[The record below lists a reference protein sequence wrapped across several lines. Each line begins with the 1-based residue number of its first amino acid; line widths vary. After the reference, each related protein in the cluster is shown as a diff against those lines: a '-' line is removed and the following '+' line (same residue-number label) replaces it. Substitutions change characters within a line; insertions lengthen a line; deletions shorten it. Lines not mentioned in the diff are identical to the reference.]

1 MNAIIK
7 SMGEHEL
14 PTRDA
19 DANADVARISA
30 RPGTADYDAQFNQ
43 QVDASLAAV
52 WRMTLVR
59 VGCGFGALMCAMW
72 GWAEGARLVLGETDD
87 RLMSFCTVVMVWP
100 AVVWLSRVALRGK
113 TSDKTPDSTT

>member
-1 MNAIIK
+1 MATRECDNQDMNQ
-7 SMGEHEL
+7 HEL
-14 PTRDA
+14 PDRDA
-19 DANADVARISA
+19 DAKADVARISA

-59 VGCGFGALMCAMW
+59 IACAFGALMCAML
-72 GWAEGARLVLGETDD
+72 GWAEGVRLVLGETDD

-100 AVVWLSRVALRGK
+100 AVVWLSRVAIRGR
-113 TSDKTPDSTT
+113 TPDSTT